1 MVIIKIAG
9 GLGNQMFQYA
19 LARALESKG
28 KKVLLDCSGYKVQTQ
43 MDTMR
48 NYELDRFSIKIEKAS
63 QKEIARY
70 YNHRQRCF
78 YYLRIIIDKPE
89 GIDINDCENVN
100 NNINDILDEA
110 DYIKEQYFLEVSS
123 PGIERILRKN
133 KHYNAQIGK
142 EISVKLFK
150 PIEKKKELI
159 GILENFNETDGITL
173 KVDNT
178 TIDLKDIAVAK
189 TIFNW

>member
-1 MVIIKIAG
+1 LASGNIENKVEILLEPIIKN
-9 GLGNQMFQYA
+9 LGYD
-19 LARALESKG
+19 LYDVKYEKEG
-28 KKVLLDCSGYKVQTQ
+28 KD
-43 MDTMR
+43 
-48 NYELDRFSIKIEKAS
+48 
-63 QKEIARY
+63 
-70 YNHRQRCF
+70 

-123 PGIERILRKN
+123 PGIERILRKS

-150 PIEKKKELI
+150 PIEKKKEFI

-178 TIDLKDIAVAK
+178 TIKIDLKDIAVAK

>member
-1 MVIIKIAG
+1 MASGNIENKVEILLEPIIKN
-9 GLGNQMFQYA
+9 LGYD
-19 LARALESKG
+19 LYDVKYEKEG
-28 KKVLLDCSGYKVQTQ
+28 KD
-43 MDTMR
+43 
-48 NYELDRFSIKIEKAS
+48 
-63 QKEIARY
+63 
-70 YNHRQRCF
+70 

-123 PGIERILRKN
+123 PGIERILRKS

-150 PIEKKKELI
+150 PIEKKKEFI

-178 TIDLKDIAVAK
+178 TIKIDLKDIAVAK